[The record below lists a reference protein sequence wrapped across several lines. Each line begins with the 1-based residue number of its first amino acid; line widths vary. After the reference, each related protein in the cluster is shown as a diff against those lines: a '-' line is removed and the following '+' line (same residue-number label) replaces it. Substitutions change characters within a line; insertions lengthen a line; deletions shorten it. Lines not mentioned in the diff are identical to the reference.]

1 MAIHHLHLGTLGAV
15 LDADSVKVA
24 NSGIIAGSLLTASL
38 LFFAASPALRAQD
51 ITIPERR
58 APRWLEVS
66 ELSGEVTF
74 GSTTTESLR
83 VQLRQRLENAGD
95 HLSTGSGASAIL
107 SFDTEI
113 GQIRLSDNTTV
124 EITTL
129 TTTPTG
135 GQVTRL
141 AVPQGTASLQIRRF
155 NNSTSALEIETP
167 AGVAAVRGTEFGV
180 GISGSGKTAVA
191 TNDGAVAT
199 TAAGETVLVSRG
211 FYTTVIPGE
220 PPAPPRSL
228 ADSNLWLE
236 LEPLRASEA
245 GITISGRIFPANSL
259 TVNGLSLEI
268 EAAGTFSD
276 TVPNTGQSV
285 QLTVQSPLGQQ
296 AQYAIPLAI
305 DGWQLYQESNYREA
319 EAAFNDRLRLNPRD
333 WDARLGLGYAA
344 YAQSNLE
351 AAQAAFESVQTALPD
366 SVAALA
372 GLGLVAAAKDDRE
385 TARNLWQ
392 AALERDPSNTVIQG
406 YLEAP

>member
-1 MAIHHLHLGTLGAV
+1 MKRLACGVGL
-15 LDADSVKVA
+15 
-24 NSGIIAGSLLTASL
+24 SLLGLAASL
-38 LFFAASPALRAQD
+38 PLLAQD
-51 ITIPERR
+51 IIIPERR

-66 ELSGEVTF
+66 ELSGTVTF
-74 GSTTTESLR
+74 SSSSATDWR
-83 VQLRQRLENAGD
+83 PIQLRQRLENAGD
-95 HLSTGSGASAIL
+95 RLSTASNASAIL

-113 GQIRLSDNTTV
+113 GQIRLSDNTII

-155 NNSTSALEIETP
+155 NNPTSALEIETP

-211 FYTTVIPGE
+211 FFTTVVPGE

-228 ADSNLWLE
+228 AASNLWLE
-236 LEPLRASEA
+236 LEPLRRVDPDGA
-245 GITISGRIFPANSL
+245 IQVRGRIFPANSL

-268 EAAGTFSD
+268 DDDGNFSD
-276 TVPNTGQSV
+276 TVPDTGQPV
-285 QLTVQSPLGQQ
+285 QLSVQSPLGQQ
-296 AQYAIPLAI
+296 AEYAVPLAI
-305 DGWQLYQESNYREA
+305 DGWQWYQESNYREA
-319 EAAFNDRLRLNPRD
+319 EAAFNARLRLNPRD
-333 WDARLGLGYAA
+333 WDALVGVGYTA

-351 AAQAAFESVQTALPD
+351 AAQAAFEQVQAALPD

-372 GLGLVAAAKDDRE
+372 GLGLVAAANDDRE
-385 TARNLWQ
+385 TARNFWQ
-392 AALERDPSNTVIQG
+392 AALERDPSNSVIQG
-406 YLEAP
+406 YLEEP